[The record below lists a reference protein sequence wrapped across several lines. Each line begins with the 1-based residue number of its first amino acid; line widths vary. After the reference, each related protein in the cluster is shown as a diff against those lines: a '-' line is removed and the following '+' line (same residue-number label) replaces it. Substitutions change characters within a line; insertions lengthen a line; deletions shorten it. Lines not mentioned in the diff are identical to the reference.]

1 MIQNPSINHNRTIS
15 HKDKI
20 INLSKNQS
28 QQNKKFTPINSYKP
42 QGNLIYDEELMN
54 KLEDKFL

>member
-1 MIQNPSINHNRTIS
+1 MMFKL
-15 HKDKI
+15 KDPNGSSL
-20 INLSKNQS
+20 NLSKNQS

-42 QGNLIYDEELMN
+42 QGNLIYDEDLMN